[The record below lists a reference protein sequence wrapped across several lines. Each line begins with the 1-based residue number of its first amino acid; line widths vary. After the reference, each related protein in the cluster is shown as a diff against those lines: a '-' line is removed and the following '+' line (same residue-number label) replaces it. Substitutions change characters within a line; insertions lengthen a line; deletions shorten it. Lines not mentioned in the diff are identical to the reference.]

1 MTALMKIDQDSLPDR
16 LVTGLSKIGLAM
28 KSRAWRRKGRQGI
41 GPLQIQ
47 VLTFLRSRPNQSATV
62 STIARELSVKLPTAS
77 EVIRTLEHKRLVRR
91 RRREIDNRVV
101 TVHLTSLGA
110 KAGHVENRWPEILAS
125 ATENLSMQEQVA
137 LLTALVKLIRA
148 LQLQGEIPVARMCIS
163 CEHFRQHIHAE
174 SDQPHHCAFY
184 NVAFGDQAFRLDCPE
199 YVEVT
204 AEDPSNNADS
214 HKAAG
219 VIQAQSL
226 SAG

>member
-1 MTALMKIDQDSLPDR
+1 MAALMKIDQDSLPDR

-28 KSRAWRRKGRQGI
+28 KSRTWRRKGRQGI

-47 VLTFLRSRPNQSATV
+47 VLTFLRTRPTHSATV

-77 EVIRTLEHKRLVRR
+77 EVIRTLEQKRLVRR

-125 ATENLSMQEQVA
+125 ATENLSVQEQVA

-148 LQLQGEIPVARMCIS
+148 LQLQGEIPVARMCVS
-163 CEHFRQHIHAE
+163 CEHFRPHVYAE
-174 SDQPHHCAFY
+174 SDQPHHCEFY
-184 NVAFGDQAFRLDCPE
+184 NAAFGDQAFRLDCPE
-199 YVEVT
+199 YVE
-204 AEDPSNNADS
+204 APAKDPSNKVDAHNA
-214 HKAAG
+214 ANIA
-219 VIQAQSL
+219 QAQ
-226 SAG
+226 A